1 MARRKRQRRQRQQR
15 ERHHLAAPPK
25 TARPHVRRYYVTL
38 ATRQDHATR
47 VTGLL
52 PRCGARVNILP
63 CCWSPPASSS
73 SRSSP
78 APWAGAGAVPAPPG
92 RTVTVVATDDVGAPL
107 ERAFPSATYAHAV
120 AADAELRWDDA
131 RLLYRQAADDWTAT
145 ARTRPS
151 RALQNAIAK
160 AEHEASVSQALAG
173 YQRLG
178 IASLEHL
185 PLEARR
191 AFVQRQALEVGRN
204 LRAKLMATRAVLG
217 QAPPELYAR
226 TRARLEEA
234 RDAATPNHAAQPR
247 TTAATPRPSCCS
259 ARRTP
264 SVGTPPPR
272 VWPAPTCPAPPAPI
286 PANAVARAACAAA
299 LGETE
304 AALAAL
310 ESFVLRPLF
319 PRSDIALRD
328 VYLAN
333 DWDHLR
339 GDPRFESLF
348 R

>member
-1 MARRKRQRRQRQQR
+1 VQ
-15 ERHHLAAPPK
+15 LA
-25 TARPHVRRYYVTL
+25 
-38 ATRQDHATR
+38 
-47 VTGLL
+47 
-52 PRCGARVNILP
+52 
-63 CCWSPPASSS
+63 
-73 SRSSP
+73 P
-78 APWAGAGAVPAPPG
+78 APLILVALVAAASARAGVVPAPPG
-92 RTVTVVATDDVGAPL
+92 RTVTVVASDDVGAPL
-107 ERAFPSATYAHAV
+107 ERAFPSATYARAV

-145 ARTRPS
+145 ASPRPS

-173 YQRLG
+173 YERLG
-178 IASLEHL
+178 TASLDRL
-185 PLEARR
+185 PSDARR
-191 AFVQRQALEVGRN
+191 AFRQRQALEVGRS
-204 LRAKLMATRAVLG
+204 LRAKLMATRALLG

-234 RDAATPNHAAQPR
+234 RDAAPPTQ
-247 TTAATPRPSCCS
+247 AATDGSNAETQLLLCATYAVGGDAAAGRLARAHVSS
-259 ARRTP
+259 AAR
-264 SVGTPPPR
+264 
-272 VWPAPTCPAPPAPI
+272 AD

-328 VYLAN
+328 VYLMN

-339 GDPRFESLF
+339 GDRRFESLF

>member
-1 MARRKRQRRQRQQR
+1 VLLVSARLVL
-15 ERHHLAAPPK
+15 LALPAAVALTPL
-25 TARPHVRRYYVTL
+25 AR
-38 ATRQDHATR
+38 
-47 VTGLL
+47 
-52 PRCGARVNILP
+52 
-63 CCWSPPASSS
+63 
-73 SRSSP
+73 
-78 APWAGAGAVPAPPG
+78 AGVVPAPPG
-92 RTVTVVATDDVGAPL
+92 RTVTVIATHDVGSPL

-131 RLLYRQAADDWTAT
+131 RLLYRQAADDWAAT

-178 IASLEHL
+178 TASLEHL
-185 PLEARR
+185 PSDARR
-191 AFVQRQALEVGRN
+191 AFLQRQALEVGRN

-217 QAPPELYAR
+217 RAPSDLYAR

-234 RDAATPNHAAQPR
+234 RDAAAPNHAAQPPNDGGDAE
-247 TTAATPRPSCCS
+247 TELLLCATYAVGGDAAAGRLARARVTS
-259 ARRTP
+259 AAR
-264 SVGTPPPR
+264 
-272 VWPAPTCPAPPAPI
+272 AD

-339 GDPRFESLF
+339 GDPRFEDLF

>member
-1 MARRKRQRRQRQQR
+1 MLLVPAR
-15 ERHHLAAPPK
+15 LIFIALFAVPD
-25 TARPHVRRYYVTL
+25 AGGG
-38 ATRQDHATR
+38 AG
-47 VTGLL
+47 TGL
-52 PRCGARVNILP
+52 
-63 CCWSPPASSS
+63 
-73 SRSSP
+73 
-78 APWAGAGAVPAPPG
+78 VPAPPG
-92 RTVTVVATDDVGAPL
+92 RTITVIATDDVGAPL
-107 ERAFPSATYAHAV
+107 ERAFPSATYAHAA

-131 RLLYRQAADDWTAT
+131 RLLYRQAADDWTAS

-151 RALQNAIAK
+151 RALENAIAK
-160 AEHEASVSQALAG
+160 AEHEAGLSQALAG

-178 IASLEHL
+178 PPSLERL
-185 PLEARR
+185 PAEARR
-191 AFVQRQALEVGRN
+191 AFLQRRALEVGRM

-217 QAPPELYAR
+217 HAPPELYAR

-234 RDAATPNHAAQPR
+234 RDAAPTEAGSDPETELLLCATYAIGGDAA
-247 TTAATPRPSCCS
+247 AARLARAHVSS
-259 ARRTP
+259 AAR
-264 SVGTPPPR
+264 
-272 VWPAPTCPAPPAPI
+272 AD

-299 LGETE
+299 LGETD

-310 ESFVLRPLF
+310 ESFVLRPPI